1 VRDGDAITID
11 ADAGVLRVDLSAEE
25 LLGRLKGWEPPGDG
39 PGPGAGRGVLARY
52 RAQVGSAADGAVLRA

>member
-11 ADAGVLRVDLSAEE
+11 ADAGVLRVDVPAEE
-25 LLGRLKGWEPPGDG
+25 LLGRLKGWEPPA
-39 PGPGAGRGVLARY
+39 AGGGNGLGVLSRY